1 MRDYFIMKM
10 TRIFRSL
17 RTRFLFIFIVA
28 ILPSFIATFI
38 TLRYAERITK
48 AALSAHLQTESQNM
62 ANGVLRWL
70 KNRITDAQA
79 MSDFIETS
87 SMNPLQI
94 NEYLATMKK
103 HYPDYERILLVNLSG
118 EVVAD
123 TANEQ
128 GNYRD
133 SIWFQ
138 KATEEGEYISDVRE
152 SQKPMLLIAST
163 SRQGNEPAGILCVFI
178 RLKDLDDLVLN
189 TSSKSYIVNHNGIII
204 AHKENERKI
213 SEMKNFD
220 LLTREKKPATYID
233 YRDVEVIGAQT
244 FIPKLQWFSIAEQDA
259 DEAFARLNWYKA
271 GILVLFLLLSCIAIS
286 VYFLLSSAIVN
297 PIEKLSDAAT
307 AIAKG
312 DFDQRLKISRKFT
325 KQSRESWDEVGR
337 LIDVFN
343 KMAQKL
349 RSHYDSLESK
359 IAATTEKLATTDDEL
374 KRSRE
379 ALARSEALIA
389 LGQLSAGIAHEIR
402 TPLTSIKLFIQS
414 LEDELPLDEE
424 QSRGFVIIKG
434 EIDRMEETVRRFL
447 DFARTAEPEF
457 EMVNINGIISDAVSL
472 VKTRIKG
479 KGIVI
484 ETSDNDLTPI
494 SGDKKQLTR
503 VFLNLFLNSIE
514 AMPNGGNIT
523 VSASLNE
530 DGESLMI
537 TVADTGCGIE
547 VDELP
552 YIFDPFFTTKE
563 TGTGMGLAIVYN
575 AIEQHGGNI
584 EVESQLS
591 IGTKFTIS
599 LPIVKEEVQLG

>member
-563 TGTGMGLAIVYN
+563 TGTGMGLSIVYN

-584 EVESQLS
+584 EVESQPQK
-591 IGTKFTIS
+591 GTKFIIS
-599 LPIVKEEVQLG
+599 LPVVGCLP